1 MAKIFPK
8 IETVSLESEF
18 GDEKGF
24 TEWLANKETNGL
36 QLLGEAVGI
45 ELAFEGLE
53 VSTGQ
58 FRIDIVANSTDDNS
72 KVIIENQIEA
82 TNHKHLG
89 QCLTYASAFDDCK
102 TIIWIAKK
110 FNDEHKRAIDWLN
123 KSWSDTGISFYA
135 VEVKLIKIGNS
146 GPSPVFIVVCQP
158 DKSSR
163 AIIIQE
169 STSELG
175 KFQINFWQSY
185 VETLKKVK
193 IHSGHQIKDSA
204 LYWVGIGSKWACL
217 NPRVNKNE
225 GKATI
230 AIWVNRQPNLGDTER
245 VFNFIELHK
254 QEIETAVGEP
264 LDWTQKEGGKIKV
277 ITLIKNGF
285 DFDHEAGTK
294 QAIDWLVDKT
304 NKLNKCL
311 RKILPKFNVGVFQ
324 ESESSDDSPV
334 NPE

>member
-110 FNDEHKRAIDWLN
+110 FNDEHKRAIDWL
-123 KSWSDTGISFYA
+123 
-135 VEVKLIKIGNS
+135 
-146 GPSPVFIVVCQP
+146 
-158 DKSSR
+158 
-163 AIIIQE
+163 
-169 STSELG
+169 
-175 KFQINFWQSY
+175 
-185 VETLKKVK
+185 
-193 IHSGHQIKDSA
+193 
-204 LYWVGIGSKWACL
+204 
-217 NPRVNKNE
+217 
-225 GKATI
+225 
-230 AIWVNRQPNLGDTER
+230 
-245 VFNFIELHK
+245 
-254 QEIETAVGEP
+254 
-264 LDWTQKEGGKIKV
+264 
-277 ITLIKNGF
+277 
-285 DFDHEAGTK
+285 
-294 QAIDWLVDKT
+294 VDKT